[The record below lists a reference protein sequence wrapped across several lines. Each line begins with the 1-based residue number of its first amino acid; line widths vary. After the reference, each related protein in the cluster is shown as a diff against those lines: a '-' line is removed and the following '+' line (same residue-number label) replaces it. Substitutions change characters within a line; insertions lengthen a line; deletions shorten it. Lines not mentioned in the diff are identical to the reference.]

1 MPKEIMKSLVRRRC
15 LAAVMTLGLVQ
26 ALFTATPGRAQD
38 TKANDSPRPD
48 LVVDYSKPGQL
59 VTLADGRHINLRCV
73 GTGKTTVVLDAGGGT
88 FSLTWRLVQ
97 SDIARFTRVC
107 SYDLAGYGFS
117 DVNTRPSTGTNI
129 VDDLH
134 QTLAVAGIHPPL
146 LLVGHSAGGEYATLY
161 AELHPEDVAGLVLVD
176 PGFATHSH
184 DNVTMAWSAH
194 PDLLAKARA
203 DQAAHTVLMQTCVD
217 RLRAGAFEE
226 GSLGE
231 CDCMDTTYMPELA
244 DYVYHYCRSPKQFEG
259 MIAEEAAGSGRT
271 GDWPSQTEKEMMAAA
286 RPFGA
291 TPVTVLVA
299 GRGWGY
305 TASDDLNARLTIVWR
320 AGQVALAG
328 QSDRG
333 KVVVIRNSG
342 HSIQLE
348 QPDAVIAAVHEML
361 QMISAPGDTG
371 QK

>member
-1 MPKEIMKSLVRRRC
+1 MPKDMLKSLVRRRC
-15 LAAVMTLGLVQ
+15 LAAVTTLGLIQ
-26 ALFTATPGRAQD
+26 ALFTTTPGHAQD
-38 TKANDSPRPD
+38 TKADNSPRPD
-48 LVVDYSKPGQL
+48 LVVDYSRPGQF

-73 GTGKTTVVLDAGGGT
+73 GAGKTTVVLDAGGGT

-107 SYDLAGYGFS
+107 SYDRAGYGFS

-134 QTLAVAGIHPPL
+134 QTLAAAGIHPPL
-146 LLVGHSAGGEYATLY
+146 LLVGHSAGGQYATLY
-161 AELHPEDVAGLVLVD
+161 AETHPEDVAGLVLID
-176 PGFATHSH
+176 PGFATWSH

-203 DQAAHTVLMQTCVD
+203 DQATHTALMQTCVP
-217 RLRAGAFEE
+217 RLRSGMYKT
-226 GSLGE
+226 GDLGE

-244 DYVYHYCRSPKQFEG
+244 DYVHHYCRSPKQFEG
-259 MIAEEAAGSGRT
+259 MIAEEAELLGKT
-271 GDWPSQTEKEMMAAA
+271 GDWPSQTEQEMTAAA
-286 RPFGA
+286 RSFGA
-291 TPVTVLVA
+291 MPVTILA
-299 GRGWGY
+299 HGR
-305 TASDDLNARLTIVWR
+305 AISFADNDDLNARMDIVWR
-320 AGQVALAG
+320 GGLVGLAA

-333 KVVVIRNSG
+333 KVVVVRNSG

-348 QPDAVIAAVHEML
+348 QPDAVIATIHEML
-361 QMISAPGDTG
+361 QMISVPSDAG